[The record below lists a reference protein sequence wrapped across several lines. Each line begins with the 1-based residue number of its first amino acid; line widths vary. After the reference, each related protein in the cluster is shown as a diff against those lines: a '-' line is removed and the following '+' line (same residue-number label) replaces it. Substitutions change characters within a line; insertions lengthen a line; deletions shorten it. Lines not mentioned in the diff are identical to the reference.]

1 MLTLPF
7 ALILAF
13 PITISA
19 ACCAVKTMAPFSLS
33 LHNLREIVKLMLLV
47 ENDLSSSVARCDEC
61 IRRRFLL
68 MEALAEEI
76 MSSTTRWQSVATET
90 AISIRRWQL
99 AFSDN
104 VNRQV
109 LIGRIAKKRDT
120 LVTLVFDQVCL

>member
-1 MLTLPF
+1 
-7 ALILAF
+7 
-13 PITISA
+13 
-19 ACCAVKTMAPFSLS
+19 
-33 LHNLREIVKLMLLV
+33 MLLV